1 LCQINEHI
9 LVSTFQINEAELD
22 NNFVKALKSMFKN
35 RNLTLTI
42 EVEEMDTTEYLL
54 SNTANKERLLK
65 AVENAK
71 QRKNLVNIDLEQLKN
86 LANA

>member
-1 LCQINEHI
+1 M
-9 LVSTFQINEAELD
+9 VSTFQINEAELD

-42 EVEEMDTTEYLL
+42 EAEDMDTTEYLL
-54 SNTANKERLLK
+54 SNPINKERLLK

-71 QRKNLVNIDLEQLKN
+71 QRKNLVKIDLEQLKN

>member
-1 LCQINEHI
+1 M
-9 LVSTFQINEAELD
+9 VSTFQINETELD
-22 NNFVKALKSMFKN
+22 NNFVEALKSMFKN

-42 EVEEMDTTEYLL
+42 EADEVDTTEYLL
-54 SNTANKERLLK
+54 SNSFNKDRLLK

-71 QRKNLVNIDLEQLKN
+71 QRKNLVKIDLEQLKN

>member
-1 LCQINEHI
+1 M
-9 LVSTFQINEAELD
+9 VSTFQINEAELD

-54 SNTANKERLLK
+54 SNTANKTRLLK
-65 AVENAK
+65 AVENSK

>member
-1 LCQINEHI
+1 M
-9 LVSTFQINEAELD
+9 VSTFQINEAELD

-54 SNTANKERLLK
+54 SNTTNKARLLK

-71 QRKNLVNIDLEQLKN
+71 QRNNLVSIDLEQLKK
-86 LANA
+86 LSECVA

>member
-1 LCQINEHI
+1 M
-9 LVSTFQINEAELD
+9 VSTFQINEAELD

-42 EVEEMDTTEYLL
+42 EAEDMDTTEYLL
-54 SNTANKERLLK
+54 SNPINKERLLK
-65 AVENAK
+65 AVENAN
-71 QRKNLVNIDLEQLKN
+71 QRKNLVKIDLEQLKN

>member
-1 LCQINEHI
+1 M
-9 LVSTFQINEAELD
+9 VSTFQINEAELD

-54 SNTANKERLLK
+54 SNTANKTRLLK

>member
-42 EVEEMDTTEYLL
+42 EVEKMDTTEYLL

>member
-1 LCQINEHI
+1 M
-9 LVSTFQINEAELD
+9 VSTFQINETELD
-22 NNFVKALKSMFKN
+22 HNFVKALKSMFKN

-42 EVEEMDTTEYLL
+42 EAEEVDTTEYLL
-54 SNTANKERLLK
+54 SNTTNKERLLK

-71 QRKNLVNIDLEQLKN
+71 QRKNLVKIDLEQLKN

>member
-1 LCQINEHI
+1 M
-9 LVSTFQINEAELD
+9 VSTFQINETELD

-42 EVEEMDTTEYLL
+42 EADEIDTTEYLL
-54 SNTANKERLLK
+54 SNVVNKERLLK

-71 QRKNLVNIDLEQLKN
+71 QRKNLVKIDLEQLKN
-86 LANA
+86 LANP

>member
-1 LCQINEHI
+1 M
-9 LVSTFQINEAELD
+9 VSTFQINEAELD

-42 EVEEMDTTEYLL
+42 EAEEVDTTEYLL
-54 SNTANKERLLK
+54 SNAVNKERLLK

-71 QRKNLVNIDLEQLKN
+71 QRKNLVKVDLEQLKN
-86 LANA
+86 LVNA

>member
-1 LCQINEHI
+1 M
-9 LVSTFQINEAELD
+9 VSTFQINETELD

-42 EVEEMDTTEYLL
+42 EADEVDTTEYLL
-54 SNTANKERLLK
+54 SNSFNKDRLLK

-71 QRKNLVNIDLEQLKN
+71 QRKNLVKIDLEQLKN

>member
-1 LCQINEHI
+1 M
-9 LVSTFQINEAELD
+9 VSSFQINEAELD
-22 NNFVKALKSMFKN
+22 NNFVRALKSMFKN

-54 SNTANKERLLK
+54 SNTANKARLLK

-71 QRKNLVNIDLEQLKN
+71 QRNNLVSIDLEQLKK
-86 LANA
+86 LSECVA

>member
-54 SNTANKERLLK
+54 SNTASKERLLK

>member
-1 LCQINEHI
+1 M
-9 LVSTFQINEAELD
+9 VSTFQINEAELD

-54 SNTANKERLLK
+54 SNTANKARLLK

>member
-1 LCQINEHI
+1 

-54 SNTANKERLLK
+54 SNTASKERLLK

>member
-1 LCQINEHI
+1 M
-9 LVSTFQINEAELD
+9 VSTFQINETELD

-42 EVEEMDTTEYLL
+42 EADEVDTTEYLL
-54 SNTANKERLLK
+54 SNAVNKERLLK

-71 QRKNLVNIDLEQLKN
+71 QRKNLVKIDLDQLKN

>member
-1 LCQINEHI
+1 M
-9 LVSTFQINEAELD
+9 VSTFQINEAELD

-42 EVEEMDTTEYLL
+42 EAEELDTTEYLL
-54 SNTANKERLLK
+54 GNPINKERLLK

-71 QRKNLVNIDLEQLKN
+71 QRKHLVKVDLEQFKS

>member
-1 LCQINEHI
+1 M
-9 LVSTFQINEAELD
+9 VSTFQINETELD
-22 NNFVKALKSMFKN
+22 NNFVKALKAMFKN

-42 EVEEMDTTEYLL
+42 EADEIDTTEYLF
-54 SNTANKERLLK
+54 STALNKERLLK

-71 QRKNLVNIDLEQLKN
+71 HRKNLVKVDLQQLKN